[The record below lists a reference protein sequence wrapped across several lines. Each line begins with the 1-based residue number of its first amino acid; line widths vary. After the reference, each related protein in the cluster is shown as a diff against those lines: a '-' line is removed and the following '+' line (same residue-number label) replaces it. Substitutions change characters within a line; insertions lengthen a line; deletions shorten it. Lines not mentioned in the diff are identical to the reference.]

1 MIIKP
6 NGVWVRLSNGS
17 YLDPENIWYDQD
29 YRGTS
34 GGYLGDVNGD
44 GRADL
49 VVSNKPTASDPGH
62 IAVAVSKVRDLI
74 GRLFGLNQSLKG
86 SSEVI

>member
-29 YRGTS
+29 YRGTL
-34 GGYLGDVNGD
+34 GEYLGDVNGD

-49 VVSNKPTASDPGH
+49 VVSNKSTASDPGH